1 MIYLCCR
8 YVSESTDTEVPAKKS
23 KDSDCIKKPERLE
36 KLNLSDQNGKPTIKT
51 PRAVKK
57 NESKLELKR
66 KIDLNPIDDFL
77 PPPKLEPELYPDD
90 EEGDGDGDGSSGAES
105 DGSDYEFE
113 ETETYTLTEWFPPDF
128 WRSKLDSAKQVSLSK
143 LTECKAENIGESED
157 DEEYYYHLLKA
168 KMSEAEKVVVTD
180 VTANNSSVSFKV
192 FYFLICETL
201 TLMIFFPGDFFF
213 TTGVVPMSGPK
224 CISVCIFVSQ
234 TTN

>member
-1 MIYLCCR
+1 MR
-8 YVSESTDTEVPAKKS
+8 PD
-23 KDSDCIKKPERLE
+23 
-36 KLNLSDQNGKPTIKT
+36 KLDLSDQNGKQTIKT
-51 PRAVKK
+51 PRPVKK

-66 KIDLNPIDDFL
+66 KIDLNVIDDFL

-90 EEGDGDGDGSSGAES
+90 EESGDGGEGSGADSE
-105 DGSDYEFE
+105 GSDYEYE

-128 WRSKLDSAKQVSLSK
+128 WRSKLDSARQVSVSK
-143 LTECKAENIGESED
+143 LTEVKAEKTGDSED

-201 TLMIFFPGDFFF
+201 TLMIFFSGDFFF
-213 TTGVVPMSGPK
+213 TTGVVPMSVSL
-224 CISVCIFVSQ
+224 SVSL
-234 TTN
+234 

>member
-1 MIYLCCR
+1 MR
-8 YVSESTDTEVPAKKS
+8 P
-23 KDSDCIKKPERLE
+23 E
-36 KLNLSDQNGKPTIKT
+36 KLDLSDQNGKQTIKT
-51 PRAVKK
+51 PRPVKK

-66 KIDLNPIDDFL
+66 KIDLNVIDDFL

-90 EEGDGDGDGSSGAES
+90 EESGDGGEGSGDDSE
-105 DGSDYEFE
+105 GSDYEYE

-128 WRSKLDSAKQVSLSK
+128 WRSKLDSARQVSVSK
-143 LTECKAENIGESED
+143 LTEVKAEKTGDSED

-234 TTN
+234 TTNRTTEHNTLKYLLSF